1 MKKFL
6 NSFVYAFNGLVYA
19 FNTQL
24 NFRVHFFSTIF
35 VVILGFYVKLSLTEW
50 LWITVS
56 IAMVMILELINTAIE
71 VLVDLVSPQQNSKA
85 GAIKDIASAAVL
97 IASFMALTIGLIIFV
112 PKFIS

>member
-19 FNTQL
+19 FNTQI
-24 NFRVHFFSTIF
+24 NFKVHCFSTIF
-35 VVILGFYVKLSLTEW
+35 VVVLGSYLKLSLAEW

-97 IASFMALTIGLIIFV
+97 VGSFMALTIGLIIFV